1 MNGNPFKASI
11 FAFFMCLVILT
22 GGIKSFAQSASPAG
36 GNDNS
41 SDGQAGEENL
51 QETLAHIRDFE
62 SKTQD
67 ELNRLDAMDQALNQ
81 AETAGPQAPAENN
94 PQAQQVPAQ
103 AAPVKQAPAPAAPV
117 GQAPAA
123 ASWFS
128 KPLVWTSASGDTFK
142 ISGEARAAM
151 GIDSSGNAIFTRA
164 NNDLDQKNWR
174 ILSNSGLN
182 NNINTY
188 DPAIYSSLKVVMDA
202 SVAASVVSFHLNL
215 TVDPWSYTG
224 KSKTQLVTSE
234 WGDTARVQYLSVGG
248 TPYTLGA
255 IVNTLGYGGAFAMP
269 EVKINGKTVPA
280 TSIASSIQNQWGQTD
295 IFNVPAAQMDY
306 TFQPVREAWVDIKP
320 DDQLKLRIF
329 PMGYENQA
337 LTTDDPLKLSNN
349 MEWWAESP
357 WIDGWQ
363 QGNFNAGVPPVTYT
377 KGYWDKSLAS
387 LAQDGDGQHLTALR
401 GVALQ
406 ANPTDKTSLDA
417 TIATPKTPWQ
427 DYDQMSTLDGAAR
440 LKQFIGDLFYVG
452 AVGTMHE
459 GYDLNEVTD
468 AENYVGAVDS
478 GLMILKWLKLSA
490 EYAASNSIY
499 DENSPGYTTK
509 YNGKAYYVSLSTA
522 SNPDEEEM
530 LKKDYFGMNPV
541 DKKEQ
546 FFKSTIYFARMDQG
560 FESSL
565 SDYNG
570 TRSDSFWADHL
581 TFYPSEYRYLPGVVP
596 FSSEYDMAPFAIG
609 NGIDYGRSVVSWRGD
624 VNLLEGKLQGL
635 ADVRHVTDNNGNN
648 IETVSRLQGTYQAT
662 DKLTTRA
669 IFISNDLPKTVTG
682 VDPFLTVDNTASTPY
697 LNTAVQGGQDPSLK
711 TGSLGAR
718 YELTDWSAINGVWE
732 YTNDF
737 TLSSGDFPQG
747 DLNSTYFS
755 TYTQN
760 GRLYTQEVPFL
771 YDQSYFEQAPYP
783 YYNIFKTGLELIPTA
798 KWHVYLDYTRNPN
811 KFAGN
816 IDDNMNHYGIE
827 TSYVPTPKIGFYAR
841 YTLSQGYD
849 INRLVNDKE
858 LDDRDYN
865 NFFFETRMVLPHDI
879 TMSIQYGVGPAYN
892 VQTSS
897 SNPYLA
903 YYSTGVLQTQHIVR
917 IIFDKKF

>member
-1 MNGNPFKASI
+1 MNGNPFKAPVL
-11 FAFFMCLVILT
+11 AFFMCLVILT

-36 GNDNS
+36 GYDNS
-41 SDGQAGEENL
+41 SDGQASEENA
-51 QETLAHIRDFE
+51 QETLDQSRDFE
-62 SKTQD
+62 SKMQD

-81 AETAGPQAPAENN
+81 AQAAYTETPAQTNTQTQE
-94 PQAQQVPAQ
+94 APAQ
-103 AAPVKQAPAPAAPV
+103 AAPVKQTPAAV
-117 GQAPAA
+117 
-123 ASWFS
+123 SWFS
-128 KPLVWTSASGDTFK
+128 KPLAWTSVSGDTFK

-151 GIDSSGNAIFTRA
+151 GINSNGGAIFTDA
-164 NNDLDQKNWR
+164 NTDLDQKNWR
-174 ILSNSGLN
+174 ILSSNGPN

-188 DPAIYSSLKVVMDA
+188 DLGIYSELKVVMDA
-202 SVAASVVSFHLNL
+202 SFLSSVVDVHLNL
-215 TVDPWSYTG
+215 TADPWSYTG
-224 KSKTQLVTSE
+224 KSNTQLVTSE
-234 WGDTARVQYLSVGG
+234 WGDTARVQYLSEGG
-248 TPYTLGA
+248 TPYTMGA
-255 IVNTLGYGGAFAMP
+255 IVNTLRLGGSFAMP
-269 EVKINGKTVPA
+269 EVKIKDGIVPA
-280 TSIASSIQNQWGQTD
+280 TSIASSIQNQNNPPQTD

-320 DDQLKLRIF
+320 DDEFKLRIF
-329 PMGYENQA
+329 PMAYENQA

-363 QGNFNAGVPPVTYT
+363 QGNFNPNGLSPDYT

-387 LAQDGDGQHLTALR
+387 LAQDGSGQHLTALR

-406 ANPTDKTSLDA
+406 ANPTDQTSFDA
-417 TIATPKTPWQ
+417 TMATPKNPWQ
-427 DYDQMSTLDGAAR
+427 DYDQMNTLAGAAR
-440 LKQFIGDLFYVG
+440 LKQFIGDLFYIG
-452 AVGTMHE
+452 AVGDMHE

-478 GLMILKWLKLSA
+478 GLMVMKWLKLNA
-490 EYAASNSIY
+490 EYATSNSIY
-499 DENSPGYTTK
+499 DETSPEYTTK
-509 YNGKAYYVSLSTA
+509 YNGNAYYVSLTTA
-522 SNPDEEEM
+522 SNPDEEDI
-530 LKKDYFGMNPV
+530 LKKDYFGLNPV
-541 DKKEQ
+541 DKKEE
-546 FFKSTIYFARMDQG
+546 FYKSTVYFARMDQG

-570 TRSDSFWADHL
+570 TRADSFWADHL
-581 TFYPSEYRYLPGVVP
+581 TFYPSEYRYLPGVTP
-596 FSSEYDMAPFAIG
+596 FTSDYDMSPFAVG
-609 NGIDYGRSVVSWRGD
+609 NGIDYGRSVVSWRAD
-624 VNLLEGKLQGL
+624 ENFLEGKLQGL
-635 ADVRHVTDNNGNN
+635 EDVRHVTNNNGQE
-648 IETVSRLQGTYQAT
+648 IEDAYRVGATYAVT
-662 DKLTTRA
+662 DKLTTK
-669 IFISNDLPKTVTG
+669 ILGLWDQLPKTTAG

-718 YELTDWSAINGVWE
+718 YALTDWSAINGVWE

-737 TLSSGDFPQG
+737 TLGSNDFPQG

-771 YDQSYFEQAPYP
+771 YDQGNFEQAPYP
-783 YYNIFKTGLELIPTA
+783 YYNIFKIGLELTPTD
-798 KWHVYLDYTRNPN
+798 KWHIYLDYTRNPN

-849 INRLVNDKE
+849 INRLVNDNE

-865 NFFFETRMVLPHDI
+865 NFFFEMRMILPKDV
-879 TMSIQYGVGPAYN
+879 TMSLQYGVGPAYN
-892 VQTSS
+892 VATSS
-897 SNPYLA
+897 TNPYLT

-917 IIFDKKF
+917 IVFDKKF